1 MKDLLP
7 IIFLVYIIV
16 ISVISFILPIVDKKK
31 AKKGKWRIKE
41 RTLFLFSGLGGS
53 LAMYLSMVFFRHK
66 TKHKSFMIGI
76 PVIFFVQVAIVVAVW
91 YFFIRG

>member
-1 MKDLLP
+1 MKDILP
-7 IIFLVYIIV
+7 VVLLVYIIV
-16 ISVISFILPIVDKKK
+16 ISVISFILPIVDKQK

-41 RTLFLFSGLGGS
+41 RTLFLFSALGGS

-76 PVIFFVQVAIVVAVW
+76 PVIFFIQIAIVVTVW
-91 YFFIRG
+91 FLFYRG